1 MIMSEMDTIPK
12 IELPIP
18 PSEPGVDIWDRVQNA
33 WKAVYAGLL
42 AAVTALGAILVGD
55 ETFADVTSGQWTAIV
70 VAFLLG
76 LGGTYAITN
85 KKLPGQ

>member
-1 MIMSEMDTIPK
+1 MSEMDTIPK
-12 IELPIP
+12 IELELP
-18 PSEPGVDIWDRVQNA
+18 PPPGPPPVDVWDRVQNA

-42 AAVTALGAILVGD
+42 AAVSVLGGILVGD
-55 ETFADVTSGQWTAIV
+55 ETFADVTSGQWTAVV

-76 LGGTYAITN
+76 VGGTYAITN